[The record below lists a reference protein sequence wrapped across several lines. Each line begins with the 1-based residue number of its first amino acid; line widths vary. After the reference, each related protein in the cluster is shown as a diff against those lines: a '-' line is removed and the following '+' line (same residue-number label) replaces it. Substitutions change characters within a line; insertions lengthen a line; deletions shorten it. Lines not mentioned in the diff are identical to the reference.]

1 MPALAEARHACAGAV
16 ALGSANLTD
25 CPSLKN
31 NPSSHSN
38 QFLYRSCLQAKPGT
52 RIDRCMYP
60 VIDSRNYAPSKSLN
74 RDKRLR
80 ELQRITEENQK
91 MLQRIQSRRPFYDHN
106 RWDEQ
111 HKRDL
116 KYLENIRSREL
127 LMIER
132 ARTPGT
138 PRRPRPATMS
148 PTGASPAS
156 WHGSVAAQLAIW
168 LARVPP
174 ARAPV
179 GCKM

>member
-1 MPALAEARHACAGAV
+1 
-16 ALGSANLTD
+16 
-25 CPSLKN
+25 
-31 NPSSHSN
+31 
-38 QFLYRSCLQAKPGT
+38 
-52 RIDRCMYP
+52 MYP

-148 PTGASPAS
+148 PTRASALPGIAQRGGTAPVRSLAAGLVSARSECVEETQTPQYLARERARCSTRPNGASF
-156 WHGSVAAQLAIW
+156 
-168 LARVPP
+168 
-174 ARAPV
+174 
-179 GCKM
+179 